1 MSQQLSPR
9 ALNPWRSLRRR
20 LGAVLGRRPRTR
32 GRLRLEQLEDRT
44 VPTLAVTEVSVIN
57 SLGSS
62 NVGSKANLNG
72 TLIFAADDG
81 VHGTELWTSDGTAA
95 GAIWRIQRPMKSLAV
110 SGASSEA
117 KALMPPQKAWPSTT
131 MWRTFSARTANSS
144 AALVPCCCVPSGS

>member
-72 TLIFAADDG
+72 TLIFAAADG
-81 VHGTELWTSDGTAA
+81 VHGTELWKSDGTAA
-95 GAIWRIQRPMKSLAV
+95 GTVLIKDIFPGF
-110 SGASSEA
+110 SGGTPNSAF
-117 KALMPPQKAWPSTT
+117 PSQLTT
-131 MWRTFSARTANSS
+131 VGNLVFFTAND
-144 AALVPCCCVPSGS
+144 GTDGNE